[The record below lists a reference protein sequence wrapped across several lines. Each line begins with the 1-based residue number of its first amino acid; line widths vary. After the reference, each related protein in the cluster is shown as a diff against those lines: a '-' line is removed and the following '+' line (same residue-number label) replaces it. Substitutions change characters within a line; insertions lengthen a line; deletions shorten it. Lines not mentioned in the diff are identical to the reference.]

1 MTINGDYSQFSKA
14 GSISDRFN
22 ALLKEKG
29 IKADSNS
36 LFVQL
41 KTVPNVHQFVTDKL
55 HNDYMDTLAGKSN
68 PISFDTVSNA
78 VKAKWDAIQQN
89 GGIQYTTPESG
100 AIYNKHMND
109 ASALG
114 LTGNQA
120 ESHSASWT
128 NGDTLYKFVQAGLFK
143 LNNTDF
149 MG

>member
-1 MTINGDYSQFSKA
+1 MTINGDYSQ
-14 GSISDRFN
+14 ISSGNINAKFN

-41 KTVPNVHQFVTDKL
+41 KTVPNVHQFVADKL
-55 HNDYMDTLAGKSN
+55 HNDYMETLAGKSN
-68 PISFDTVSNA
+68 PISFNTVTDA
-78 VKAKWDAIQQN
+78 VKAKWEAIQQN
-89 GGIQYTTPESG
+89 GGIQYSTLGSDE
-100 AIYNKHMND
+100 IFNEHMND

-114 LTGNQA
+114 LAGNQA

-128 NGDTLYKFVQAGLFK
+128 NGDTLYKLVQAGLFK
-143 LNNTDF
+143 LNYTDF